1 MDNIRKNLEVYY
13 QVTGLAVTMIDK
25 SGNEI
30 LSVGEFPKFCTDFEK
45 LTGEESPCFQAH
57 LRAGTQSGN
66 LGEAYI
72 YFCPGGLIH
81 WTSPV
86 IYDKELKGAL
96 ISGMVQMDI
105 TDDYMVDNLI
115 KAHGLP
121 HDKHSLMLE
130 DLKEVKVVD
139 SQKVRYLANLLNII
153 AQNISSDEE
162 HILDERKRYYHEQ
175 RLISENIH
183 SIKDSKAANIEVQ
196 YPVDIERDLINHVKR
211 GDKAGAKALL
221 NNILGYIFFQYAG
234 NLEIMIAR
242 GLELLVIISR
252 ASIEGGADPKKVF
265 ELTNFYM
272 GEIPKVHSINQL
284 SFLIIKV
291 LDQFTDSVFPV
302 ESQENAL
309 VIKKAIN
316 YINEHFNENI
326 TLGAVADEVFLSHAY
341 FSRLFKS
348 ETGMTFSEYVNYV
361 RIEESKKY
369 LTDLEY
375 NISEVATAVGFSDQ
389 SYYTKVFKK
398 REGISPGQYR
408 RNR

>member
-1 MDNIRKNLEVYY
+1 MDNVKKNLEAYN
-13 QVTGLAVTMIDK
+13 QVTGLAVVMIDK
-25 SGNEI
+25 SGKVIME
-30 LSVGEFPKFCTDFEK
+30 VGEFPKFCKDFGD
-45 LTGEESPCFQAH
+45 LTGEVCPCFDAH
-57 LRAGTQSGN
+57 LRAGLQSGN

-81 WTSPV
+81 WTAPV
-86 IYDKELKGAL
+86 VYEKEQKGAL
-96 ISGMVQMDI
+96 ISGMVQMNFA
-105 TDDYMVDNLI
+105 DDYMIDNLI
-115 KAHGLP
+115 KAHRLP
-121 HDKHSLMLE
+121 SGSKEVMLE
-130 DLKEVKVVD
+130 DLKEVQVVD
-139 SQKVRYLANLLNII
+139 SQKVRYLADMLNII

-162 HILDERKRYYHEQ
+162 HILDERKKYYHEQ
-175 RLISENIH
+175 RLIGENIH
-183 SIKDSKAANIEVQ
+183 SIKDTGGRNIEVY

-234 NLEIMIAR
+234 NLEVMIAR

-252 ASIEGGADPKKVF
+252 ASIEGGAEPKKVF

-272 GEIPKVHSINQL
+272 GEIPKVHSVNQL
-284 SFLIIKV
+284 SYLIIKV

-302 ESQENAL
+302 ESEENAL

-316 YINEHFNENI
+316 YINSHFSENV
-326 TLGAVADEVFLSHAY
+326 TLGAVADEVYLSHAY

-361 RIEESKKY
+361 RVEESKKY
-369 LTDLEY
+369 LMDLEY
-375 NISEVATAVGFSDQ
+375 NISEVATTVGFSDQ

>member
-1 MDNIRKNLEVYY
+1 VYN
-13 QVTGLAVTMIDK
+13 QVTGLAVIMIDK

-30 LSVGEFPKFCTDFEK
+30 MKVGEVPRFCTDFGNM
-45 LTGEESPCFQAH
+45 TGEACPCFQAH
-57 LRAGTQSGN
+57 LQAGVQSGN

-81 WTSPV
+81 WTTPV
-86 IYDKELKGAL
+86 IYEKELKGAL

-105 TDDYMVDNLI
+105 ADDYAIDNLI
-115 KAHGLP
+115 KAHNLP
-121 HDKHSLMLE
+121 EDSRELMLKN
-130 DLKEVKVVD
+130 LKKVRIID
-139 SQKVRYLANLLNII
+139 SQKVRYFADLLNIVS
-153 AQNISSDEE
+153 QNISSDEE
-162 HILDERKRYYHEQ
+162 HMMNERKKYYLDQ
-175 RLISENIH
+175 RRISENLH
-183 SIKDSKAANIEVQ
+183 SIKDSDSRNIEVQ

-272 GEIPKVHSINQL
+272 GEIPRVHSINQL

-316 YINEHFNENI
+316 YINEHFSENI
-326 TLGAVADEVFLSHAY
+326 TLGTVADEVFLSHAY

-361 RIEESKKY
+361 RVEESKKY
-369 LTDLEY
+369 LLDLEY

>member
-1 MDNIRKNLEVYY
+1 M
-13 QVTGLAVTMIDK
+13 TGLAVIMIDK

-30 LSVGEFPKFCTDFEK
+30 MKVGEVPRFCTDFGNM
-45 LTGEESPCFQAH
+45 TGEACPCFQAH
-57 LRAGTQSGN
+57 LQAGVQSGN

-81 WTSPV
+81 WTTPV
-86 IYDKELKGAL
+86 IYEKELKGAL

-105 TDDYMVDNLI
+105 ADDYAIDNLI
-115 KAHGLP
+115 KAHNLP
-121 HDKHSLMLE
+121 EDSRELMLKN
-130 DLKEVKVVD
+130 LKKVRIID
-139 SQKVRYLANLLNII
+139 SQKVRYFADLLNIVS
-153 AQNISSDEE
+153 QNISSDEE
-162 HILDERKRYYHEQ
+162 HMMNERKKYYLDQ
-175 RLISENIH
+175 RRISENLH
-183 SIKDSKAANIEVQ
+183 SIKDSDSRNIEVQ

-272 GEIPKVHSINQL
+272 GEIPRVHSINQL

-316 YINEHFNENI
+316 YINEHFSENI
-326 TLGAVADEVFLSHAY
+326 TLGTVADEVFLSHAY

-361 RIEESKKY
+361 RVEESKKY
-369 LTDLEY
+369 LLDLEY